1 MNILELIGKLGVY
14 HALSMMVIGQML
26 MIGMPMK
33 GSPKGEDAPL
43 IDTLLHIREV
53 VVTARQP
60 FHEVIPVQ
68 RLKGERLQQL
78 NSQSVADA
86 LRYFSGLQIKDYGG
100 VGGIKTVNIRSM
112 GTNHL
117 GIFYD
122 GMELGNAQN
131 GQTDLGQYSL
141 DNVEEIALYNGQ
153 KSDILQSAAD
163 YAKAGTVYIRTR
175 QPQFAEGEQT
185 HLHIQSK
192 WGASNTLRLSTLL
205 EQRLSNR
212 TSLSLSV
219 GGLSSNGKYEF
230 RYKRKNLDGTTAYD
244 TTAVRENGDIWAVRA
259 EGNLFGTLSEGTWN
273 MKVYTY
279 HSERGIPGAIVNNV
293 WRRGERQGDHN
304 TFVQGGRRHSCPG

>member
-175 QPQFAEGEQT
+175 QPQFAEGESRPICTYRANGVQAT
-185 HLHIQSK
+185 PSAYLPS
-192 WGASNTLRLSTLL
+192 SNSVSPTEPLCRSLSADSHPMVSMSSDTK
-205 EQRLSNR
+205 ER
-212 TSLSLSV
+212 TSM
-219 GGLSSNGKYEF
+219 G
-230 RYKRKNLDGTTAYD
+230 RPPTT
-244 TTAVRENGDIWAVRA
+244 
-259 EGNLFGTLSEGTWN
+259 
-273 MKVYTY
+273 
-279 HSERGIPGAIVNNV
+279 P
-293 WRRGERQGDHN
+293 Q
-304 TFVQGGRRHSCPG
+304 Q

>member
-131 GQTDLGQYSL
+131 GQTDLGQYSV
-141 DNVEEIALYNGQ
+141 DSVEE
-153 KSDILQSAAD
+153 
-163 YAKAGTVYIRTR
+163 
-175 QPQFAEGEQT
+175 
-185 HLHIQSK
+185 
-192 WGASNTLRLSTLL
+192 
-205 EQRLSNR
+205 
-212 TSLSLSV
+212 
-219 GGLSSNGKYEF
+219 
-230 RYKRKNLDGTTAYD
+230 
-244 TTAVRENGDIWAVRA
+244 RA
-259 EGNLFGTLSEGTWN
+259 
-273 MKVYTY
+273 
-279 HSERGIPGAIVNNV
+279 R
-293 WRRGERQGDHN
+293 
-304 TFVQGGRRHSCPG
+304 